1 MLLDDLNSLL
11 STPIVPDI
19 QSNIDYRLASVLV
32 VIYGSSP
39 KIIMTEK
46 PESMKLHAGEIS
58 FPGGKFDAIDSDLL
72 ETALRE
78 TSEEIGLHISRD
90 QILGQLDPV
99 KTLNSGFLILPFV
112 CVLKEI
118 PPLVSN
124 SEVEK
129 IFHIPLNPLL
139 DTMMKDSD
147 PDHNLIDEMYTFEY
161 QSQIVWGASARILKQ
176 IESKIKY
183 WDSFKK
189 SFSCL
194 TNYGCTQV
202 LTKKNSFVKKD
213 KTSISSTSLDNSKN
227 K

>member
-1 MLLDDLNSLL
+1 MLLDDLISLL

-19 QSNIDYRLASVLV
+19 KSNIDYRLASVLV
-32 VIYGSSP
+32 VIYDTFP

-183 WDSFKK
+183 
-189 SFSCL
+189 
-194 TNYGCTQV
+194 
-202 LTKKNSFVKKD
+202 
-213 KTSISSTSLDNSKN
+213 
-227 K
+227 

>member
-19 QSNIDYRLASVLV
+19 QSDIDYRLASVLV

-46 PESMKLHAGEIS
+46 PENMKLHAGEIS
-58 FPGGKFDAIDSDLL
+58 FPGGKFDATDSDLL

-112 CVLKEI
+112 CILKEI

-129 IFHIPLNPLL
+129 IFHIPLEPLL

-147 PDHNLIDEMYTFEY
+147 PDHNLIDEMCTFDY
-161 QSQIVWGASARILKQ
+161 QNQIVWGASARILQQ

-183 WDSFKK
+183 
-189 SFSCL
+189 
-194 TNYGCTQV
+194 
-202 LTKKNSFVKKD
+202 
-213 KTSISSTSLDNSKN
+213 
-227 K
+227 

>member
-58 FPGGKFDAIDSDLL
+58 FPGGKFDATDSDLL

-112 CVLKEI
+112 CILKEI

-129 IFHIPLNPLL
+129 IFHIPLKPLL

-161 QSQIVWGASARILKQ
+161 QSQIVWGASARILQQ

-183 WDSFKK
+183 
-189 SFSCL
+189 
-194 TNYGCTQV
+194 
-202 LTKKNSFVKKD
+202 
-213 KTSISSTSLDNSKN
+213 
-227 K
+227 

>member
-32 VIYGSSP
+32 VIYDTSP

-58 FPGGKFDAIDSDLL
+58 FPGGKSDATDSDLL

-78 TSEEIGLHISRD
+78 TSEEIGLHICRD

-112 CVLKEI
+112 CILKEI

-129 IFHIPLNPLL
+129 IFHIPLKPLL

-147 PDHNLIDEMYTFEY
+147 PDHNLIDEMYAFEY
-161 QSQIVWGASARILKQ
+161 QNQIVWGASARILQQ

-183 WDSFKK
+183 
-189 SFSCL
+189 
-194 TNYGCTQV
+194 
-202 LTKKNSFVKKD
+202 
-213 KTSISSTSLDNSKN
+213 
-227 K
+227 

>member
-19 QSNIDYRLASVLV
+19 QSNVAYRLASVLV
-32 VIYGSSP
+32 VIYDTSP

-58 FPGGKFDAIDSDLL
+58 FPGGKFDATDSDLL

-90 QILGQLDPV
+90 QILGQLD
-99 KTLNSGFLILPFV
+99 L
-112 CVLKEI
+112 LKEI
-118 PPLVSN
+118 PPLVLN

-129 IFHIPLNPLL
+129 IFHIPLEPLL

-161 QSQIVWGASARILKQ
+161 QSQIVWGASARILQQ

-183 WDSFKK
+183 
-189 SFSCL
+189 
-194 TNYGCTQV
+194 
-202 LTKKNSFVKKD
+202 
-213 KTSISSTSLDNSKN
+213 
-227 K
+227 

>member
-32 VIYGSSP
+32 VIYDASP

-58 FPGGKFDAIDSDLL
+58 FPGGKFDVTDSDLL

-78 TSEEIGLHISRD
+78 TGEEIGLHISRD
-90 QILGQLDPV
+90 QILGQLNPV

-112 CVLKEI
+112 CILKEI
-118 PPLVSN
+118 PPLLLN

-129 IFHIPLNPLL
+129 IFHIPLEPLL

-147 PDHNLIDEMYTFEY
+147 PDHNLIDEMYAFEY
-161 QSQIVWGASARILKQ
+161 QSQIVWGASARILQQ

-183 WDSFKK
+183 
-189 SFSCL
+189 
-194 TNYGCTQV
+194 
-202 LTKKNSFVKKD
+202 
-213 KTSISSTSLDNSKN
+213 
-227 K
+227 

>member
-32 VIYGSSP
+32 VIYGASP

-58 FPGGKFDAIDSDLL
+58 FPGGKFDVTDSDLL

-112 CVLKEI
+112 CILKEI
-118 PPLVSN
+118 PTLVLN

-129 IFHIPLNPLL
+129 IFHIPLEPLL
-139 DTMMKDSD
+139 DTMMKDSNL
-147 PDHNLIDEMYTFEY
+147 DHNLIDKMYTFEY
-161 QSQIVWGASARILKQ
+161 QSQIVWGASARILQQ

-183 WDSFKK
+183 
-189 SFSCL
+189 
-194 TNYGCTQV
+194 
-202 LTKKNSFVKKD
+202 
-213 KTSISSTSLDNSKN
+213 
-227 K
+227 

>member
-1 MLLDDLNSLL
+1 MLLDDLTSLL

-32 VIYGSSP
+32 VIYDDSP

-46 PESMKLHAGEIS
+46 PESMKFHAGEIS
-58 FPGGKFDAIDSDLL
+58 FPGGKFDVTDSDLL

-78 TSEEIGLHISRD
+78 TGEEIGLHISRD
-90 QILGQLDPV
+90 QVLGQLDPV

-112 CVLKEI
+112 CILKEI

-129 IFHIPLNPLL
+129 IFHIPLELLL
-139 DTMMKDSD
+139 DTMMKDFD

-161 QSQIVWGASARILKQ
+161 QSQIVWGASARILRQ

-183 WDSFKK
+183 
-189 SFSCL
+189 
-194 TNYGCTQV
+194 
-202 LTKKNSFVKKD
+202 
-213 KTSISSTSLDNSKN
+213 
-227 K
+227 

>member
-1 MLLDDLNSLL
+1 MLLDDLTSLL

-32 VIYGSSP
+32 VIYGASP

-58 FPGGKFDAIDSDLL
+58 FPGGKFDATDSDLL

-78 TSEEIGLHISRD
+78 TGEEIGLHISRD

-112 CVLKEI
+112 CILKEI
-118 PPLVSN
+118 PLLVSN

-129 IFHIPLNPLL
+129 IFHIPLDPLL
-139 DTMMKDSD
+139 DTIMKDSD

-161 QSQIVWGASARILKQ
+161 RRQIVWGASARILQQ

-183 WDSFKK
+183 
-189 SFSCL
+189 
-194 TNYGCTQV
+194 
-202 LTKKNSFVKKD
+202 
-213 KTSISSTSLDNSKN
+213 
-227 K
+227 